1 MTGQTE
7 IVWLVFSASSTKY
20 GPGALAG
27 TYVGG
32 SAEAT
37 IGVGLGN
44 TNGETA
50 AAIGLAARINEDL
63 VLKGTIGVSG
73 GTTAVGVGIGYTFK

>member
-1 MTGQTE
+1 MGSGRKLANQQGA
-7 IVWLVFSASSTKY
+7 IAAASVAIPLPNALT
-20 GPGALAG
+20 PG
-27 TYVGG
+27 TT
-32 SAEAT
+32 T